1 MHNTIQ
7 NLYLCQVIRKEQL
20 VSIRI
25 NRKATMKAFK
35 IFALILVMGASQAGA
50 TGFAYNMSKA
60 QQMLKAKKETVVTGK
75 TLKSETIIK
84 KKERKAESGRASYI
98 EKDVES
104 DAAGEPVSEKMVS
117 TFTQWLSQVLV
128 KLLTAGFGL

>member
-1 MHNTIQ
+1 
-7 NLYLCQVIRKEQL
+7 
-20 VSIRI
+20 
-25 NRKATMKAFK
+25 MKAFK

-75 TLKSETIIK
+75 TSKSETIIK
-84 KKERKAESGRASYI
+84 KEERKAESGRASYI
-98 EKDVES
+98 EKEVVES

>member
-1 MHNTIQ
+1 LHNTIQ

-20 VSIRI
+20 VSVKI

-35 IFALILVMGASQAGA
+35 IFALILIMGVSQAGA

-60 QQMLKAKKETVVTGK
+60 QQMLKAKREVVVTSK
-75 TLKSETIIK
+75 TSKTETIIK
-84 KKERKAESGRASYI
+84 KEERKAASERASFI

-104 DAAGEPVSEKMVS
+104 DAVGEPVSDKMVS